1 MSAPAARTASQGG
14 FAYVALLVLTSV
26 VGLVGAVAL
35 DGLVRRSTAL
45 PAVAAERLGAV
56 AATAAEQY
64 RLTGVL
70 PGSLAAL
77 PVGAANGEW
86 RRDPWGAGTDLDY
99 RIRQRNLELRSRG
112 PDGRL
117 RTADDD
123 VLVVDDEPLLRL
135 RQRGRLRILRAVL
148 TNSSFRNSVFMPVAT
163 RQQMVAAMRQVAIA
177 RRSWY
182 FADAATRTALTAQ
195 IAAAQ
200 QVVVDTSTSFG
211 LLPLPTRLLG
221 GTGLLAALGLPDT
234 RAVDALGQAMAV
246 DPVLGFVARGGDR
259 AGGTDDDM

>member
-1 MSAPAARTASQGG
+1 MRADPRHSGAEGG

-26 VGLVGAVAL
+26 VGLVGAIAL
-35 DGLVRRSTAL
+35 DGLVRRATAV
-45 PAVAAERLGAV
+45 PAIAAERLGAV
-56 AATAAEQY
+56 AATAVEQY

-70 PGSLAAL
+70 PANLAAL
-77 PVGAANGEW
+77 PSGAANAEW
-86 RRDPWGAGTDLDY
+86 RQDPWGAGTDLDY

-117 RTADDD
+117 RTADDT

-148 TNSSFRNSVFMPVAT
+148 TNSSFRTSVFMPSAT
-163 RQQMVAAMRQVAIA
+163 RRQMIAAMRQLAIA
-177 RRSWY
+177 KRSWY
-182 FADAATRTALTAQ
+182 FADAATRATLTTQ
-195 IAAAQ
+195 IAATQ
-200 QVVVDTSTSFG
+200 QVVVDTSAAFG
-211 LLPLPTRLLG
+211 LLPLPTGLLG

-234 RAVDALGQAMAV
+234 RAVDALGRAMAV

>member
-1 MSAPAARTASQGG
+1 MNPIRLPAANQGG

-35 DGLVRRSTAL
+35 DGLVRRDTAL
-45 PAVAAERLGAV
+45 PAITADRLAAV

-70 PGSLAAL
+70 PASLAAL
-77 PVGAANGEW
+77 PNGAANLEW
-86 RRDPWGAGTDLDY
+86 RRDPWRDGVDVDY

-112 PDGRL
+112 QDGRL
-117 RTADDD
+117 RTGDDI
-123 VLVVDDEPLLRL
+123 LMVVDDEPLLRL

-148 TNSSFRNSVFMPVAT
+148 TSSSFRNSVFMPAAT
-163 RQQMVAAMRQVAIA
+163 RQQLVAAMRQLAIA
-177 RRSWY
+177 KRNWY
-182 FADAATRTALTAQ
+182 FADASTRAALTVQ
-195 IAAAQ
+195 MAAAQ
-200 QVVVDTSTSFG
+200 QVVVDTSTAFG

-234 RAVDALGQAMAV
+234 RAVDALGRTMGI

>member
-1 MSAPAARTASQGG
+1 MNASVPRAGGQGG

-35 DGLVRRSTAL
+35 DGLVRRATAL
-45 PAVAAERLGAV
+45 PAVAAERLVAV
-56 AATAAEQY
+56 ATTAADQY

-70 PGSLAAL
+70 PANLAAL
-77 PVGAANGEW
+77 PAGAVDGEW
-86 RRDPWGAGTDLDY
+86 RRDPWGAGADFDY

-148 TNSSFRNSVFMPVAT
+148 TASSFRNSGFMPAAT
-163 RQQMVAAMRQVAIA
+163 RRQMVASMRQLAIA
-177 RRSWY
+177 KRNWY
-182 FADAATRTALTAQ
+182 FADAATRAALTVQ
-195 IAAAQ
+195 IEAAQ
-200 QVVVDTSTSFG
+200 QLVVDTSAAFG
-211 LLPLPTRLLG
+211 LSPLPTRATG
-221 GTGLLAALGLPDT
+221 GTGLSTALGLPDT
-234 RAVDALGQAMAV
+234 RAVDALGRAMAV

>member
-1 MSAPAARTASQGG
+1 MSAHPVRFAAQGG

-45 PAVAAERLGAV
+45 PAVAAERLVTV
-56 AATAAEQY
+56 AATAAGHY

-70 PGSLAAL
+70 PTNLAAL
-77 PVGAANGEW
+77 PVGAANAEW

-112 PDGRL
+112 PDGRF

-148 TNSSFRNSVFMPVAT
+148 TDSSFRNSISMPVAT

-182 FADAATRTALTAQ
+182 FADAATRVALTTQ
-195 IAAAQ
+195 LAAAQ
-200 QVVVDTSTSFG
+200 QFVVDTSASFG
-211 LLPLPTRLLG
+211 LSPLPVGMLG

-234 RAVDALGQAMAV
+234 RAVDALGRAMAV
-246 DPVLGFVARGGDR
+246 DPVLGFVAHGGDR